1 MKVQGTMK
9 EETQI
14 QSQWQGLL
22 RPSGK
27 HGLERLDLAQSRMGS
42 PKGGPTAESLDGE
55 EMLKALGQDGRVKN
69 LQSLNILIELESA
82 Y

>member
-1 MKVQGTMK
+1 M
-9 EETQI
+9 
-14 QSQWQGLL
+14 QSQGQGLL

-55 EMLKALGQDGRVKN
+55 EMLKALGRDGRVKN
-69 LQSLNILIELESA
+69 LQSAIKSFLNTLIELESA